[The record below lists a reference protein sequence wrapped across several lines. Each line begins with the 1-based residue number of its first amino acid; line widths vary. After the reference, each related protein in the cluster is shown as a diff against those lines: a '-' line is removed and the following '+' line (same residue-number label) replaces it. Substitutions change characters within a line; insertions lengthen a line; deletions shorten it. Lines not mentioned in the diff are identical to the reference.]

1 VANNCPPFH
10 AYCKIHVKEKNLL
23 ITGQTAHLSSTNYN
37 THDSPVDNHWDV
49 RLHDAAMPQMQPAV
63 HQVQQH
69 DAATSSSIAC
79 HDVVHQVQ
87 QHDDAAMPQMQPAV
101 HQVQQHDAATS
112 SFPICTNL
120 PHQDKDPVATKS
132 AYDSVSS
139 AFISLNTTAKDN
151 RD

>member
-1 VANNCPPFH
+1 MGCGSFP
-10 AYCKIHVKEKNLL
+10 LQM
-23 ITGQTAHLSSTNYN
+23 G
-37 THDSPVDNHWDV
+37 V

-63 HQVQQH
+63 HQVQEH

-79 HDVVHQVQ
+79 HDAMHQVQ

-112 SFPICTNL
+112 SSIACHDAATSSFPICTNL
-120 PHQDKDPVATKS
+120 PHQDKNPVATKS

-139 AFISLNTTAKDN
+139 AFISVNTTAKDS